1 MNVRYYITSCWRKLW
16 TYSIQTTLTSTAF
29 ACFASTHEFFGSVAL
44 VEIEVLGIWAFEKAQ
59 VGTHVGN

>member
-1 MNVRYYITSCWRKLW
+1 MSDIILQAVGENCGLTLSKLHW
-16 TYSIQTTLTSTAF
+16 HPSTAF